1 MTTSLS
7 SSTASLAVSPVLR
20 VPDFPSKI
28 RIDDIAKNTR
38 NEILPVKFDE
48 NGSLTMA

>member
-1 MTTSLS
+1 MSLI
-7 SSTASLAVSPVLR
+7 A
-20 VPDFPSKI
+20 DYPSKM